1 MSVNKDLEWLSRWT
15 AEYRSYMDHAMGMVE
30 DLDKVGKFGRG
41 CSSMDDLQ
49 KVDIGYGVVPQPTYL
64 SARPNTDQK

>member
-1 MSVNKDLEWLSRWT
+1 
-15 AEYRSYMDHAMGMVE
+15 MDQAMGMVE

-41 CSSMDDLQ
+41 CSSMEDLQ

-64 SARPNTDQK
+64 SACPNTDQK